1 MKEIYYDA
9 EGDILTIDF
18 PRIKGKKELGLQ
30 LADNIVLYVNPSEEK
45 AVHMIFIS
53 YSRLV
58 EYTRRTPLKLDML
71 ASYPKRLQRTALKL
85 IQQPP
90 VSNFLE
96 LKTSDTETY
105 HAVRV
110 KKLILKPTILEE
122 QQRSTTKVSLK

>member
-9 EGDILTIDF
+9 EGDILTVDF
-18 PRIKGKKELGLQ
+18 PRPRGKKELGLQ
-30 LADNIVLYVNPSEEK
+30 IADNIVLYVNTSEEEP
-45 AVHMIFIS
+45 VHMIFLS

-58 EYTRRTPLKLDML
+58 EYTRRIPLKLDML

-96 LKTSDTETY
+96 LKTSDTEAY
-105 HAVRV
+105 HAVRE
-110 KKLILKPTILEE
+110 KKLALRPAILKE
-122 QQRSTTKVSLK
+122 K

>member
-1 MKEIYYDA
+1 MKDIHCDA
-9 EGDILTIDF
+9 EGDILTVIFVKTTDK
-18 PRIKGKKELGLQ
+18 PQAEKHLGCEL
-30 LADNIVLYVNPSEEK
+30 AKNFVFYFDSINEAPSEII
-45 AVHMIFIS
+45 VIS

-96 LKTSDTETY
+96 LKTSDTEAY

-110 KKLILKPTILEE
+110 KKLVLRPAILDETA
-122 QQRSTTKVSLK
+122 